1 MFFDI
6 DYIELFEL
14 IFTVLSGHNSFYI
27 CTSIILVRNRLA
39 AILTGLINQR
49 YEFQIFDERYLINSF
64 FIDLL
69 AHSPWKIFTFV
80 LFDFLTVMQT
90 SGNGIDIDFFLNQK
104 ITKELIMDW
113 CG

>member
-1 MFFDI
+1 MFFNI

-14 IFTVLSGHNSFYI
+14 IFKALSGYNSFYV
-27 CTSIILVRNRLA
+27 CRSFLLVRYCLA

-49 YEFQIFDERYLINSF
+49 FEFQIFNERHLINSF

-113 CG
+113 SG